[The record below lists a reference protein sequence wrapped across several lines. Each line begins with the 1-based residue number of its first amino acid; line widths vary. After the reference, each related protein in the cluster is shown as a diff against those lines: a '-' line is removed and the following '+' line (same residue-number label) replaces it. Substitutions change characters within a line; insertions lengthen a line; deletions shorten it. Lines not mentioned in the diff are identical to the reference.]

1 MHIMYICY
9 ALLLYILFFQQ
20 WTFLGTLFT
29 DGMISLYAI
38 PQFFILQRVAFCTF
52 ITERSSYTSFFNI
65 NNFNKFYFL
74 IFCFLYISVL
84 CIHFKLWM
92 SCTGDAILESAEK
105 RKHVASTSFPS
116 TGCWCT
122 YNLRNSLCKVTN

>member
-20 WTFLGTLFT
+20 WAFLGTLFT
-29 DGMISLYAI
+29 DGISLYAI

-84 CIHFKLWM
+84 CIHFELWM
-92 SCTGDAILESAEK
+92 LCTGNAILEFAEK
-105 RKHVASTSFPS
+105 KKACCLNIFSPAP
-116 TGCWCT
+116 GIWCT
-122 YNLRNSLCKVTN
+122 YNLRNTYM